1 MKRDIITSIIGIIV
15 FTVLLGFV
23 YPLAITGISQVAFP
37 GDANG
42 QQIKLNGRV
51 IGSKII
57 GQNFGTPVREKN
69 GKVKEVKGAVVTEP
83 DPRYFQS
90 RPSATEGGA
99 YNAAAS
105 TFSNRGPNSV
115 KTKEADEENIKAYL
129 ELNKNPAT
137 KVEYDPGLTAAKI
150 PVDAVNT
157 SASNLDPE
165 ISQANAWIQA
175 HRVAAVRHLSLATVN
190 GLIAKYTDSRGLG
203 FSGEP
208 GVNVLELNLALDRLT
223 GQTSASTGAH
233 PGAGSGGAAGSGG
246 NA

>member
-1 MKRDIITSIIGIIV
+1 MVV
-15 FTVLLGFV
+15 FTILLGLV
-23 YPLAITGISQVAFP
+23 YPLFITGVSQVAFP
-37 GDANG
+37 GNANG
-42 QQIKLNGRV
+42 QKVYVHGKLV
-51 IGSKII
+51 GSKII
-57 GQNFGTPVREKN
+57 GQNFGTPVLEKN
-69 GKVKEVKGAVVTEP
+69 GKAKEVKGAVVTEP

-99 YNAAAS
+99 YNASAS

-129 ELNKNPAT
+129 ELNTNPTT
-137 KVEYDPGLTAAKI
+137 KQEYDPGLTAAKI
-150 PVDAVNT
+150 PVNAVNT

-175 HRVAAVRHLSLATVN
+175 HRIAAVRHLSLATVN
-190 GLIAKYTDSRGLG
+190 GLIARYTDSRGLG

-223 GQTSASTGAH
+223 GGAR
-233 PGAGSGGAAGSGG
+233 S
-246 NA
+246 